1 MNLQK
6 LLKISIA
13 VQLAALVAVIG
24 VMSIGD
30 TADLHPLLQ
39 EYLAWEEEN
48 ILVLLGDGLGVI
60 SLTIMVAHL
69 VAMFGLWNFN
79 KWAKSVYIVSFI
91 AMMLMLLTALYPVM
105 TIFTPLEGAVDAIAS
120 IAVGFTLAI
129 LFTDI
134 ELNQPF
140 KWSVVIAPIA
150 LLLVM
155 AALLVFY
162 FI

>member
-6 LLKISIA
+6 LLKISVA
-13 VQLAALVAVIG
+13 VQLAAIVAIIGLVFV
-24 VMSIGD
+24 GD

-48 ILVLLGDGLGVI
+48 ILWGNGLMAIVLIV
-60 SLTIMVAHL
+60 MVANL

-79 KWAKSVYIVSFI
+79 KWAKPFYIVTLI
-91 AMMLMLLTALYPVM
+91 AIVLLTALLPTMFIY
-105 TIFTPLEGAVDAIAS
+105 TPLEDVFITISS
-120 IAVGFTLAI
+120 IATGFTLAI

>member
-13 VQLAALVAVIG
+13 VGLAAFVAIFG
-24 VMSIGD
+24 LATIGD

-48 ILVLLGDGLGVI
+48 ILWGNGLMAIVLIV
-60 SLTIMVAHL
+60 MVANL

-79 KWAKSVYIVSFI
+79 KWAKPFYIVTLI
-91 AMMLMLLTALYPVM
+91 AIVLLTALLPTMFIY
-105 TIFTPLEGAVDAIAS
+105 TPLEDVFITISS
-120 IAVGFTLAI
+120 IATGFTLAI

-155 AALLVFY
+155 ASLFFYY
-162 FI
+162 FII

>member
-6 LLKISIA
+6 LLKISVA
-13 VQLAALVAVIG
+13 VQLAAIVAIIGLVFV
-24 VMSIGD
+24 GD

-48 ILVLLGDGLGVI
+48 ILLGNGLMAIVLIV
-60 SLTIMVAHL
+60 MVANL

-79 KWAKSVYIVSFI
+79 KWAKPFYIVTLI
-91 AMMLMLLTALYPVM
+91 AIVLLTALLPTMGIY
-105 TIFTPLEGAVDAIAS
+105 TPLEDVVITISS
-120 IAVGFTLAI
+120 IATGFTLAI

>member
-13 VQLAALVAVIG
+13 VQLAAIVVLIG
-24 VMSIGD
+24 LISID

-48 ILVLLGDGLGVI
+48 ISMNN
-60 SLTIMVAHL
+60 SLMAMYLIFFMAYL
-69 VAMFGLWNFN
+69 IAMFGLWNFN
-79 KWAKSVYIVSFI
+79 KWAKPVYIVSFI
-91 AMMLMLLTALYPVM
+91 AMMLLAALYPVM

-140 KWSVVIAPIA
+140 KWSIVIAPIA
-150 LLLVM
+150 LLTVM
-155 AALLVFY
+155 ALSVIY
-162 FI
+162 FII

>member
-13 VQLAALVAVIG
+13 VQLVALVAFVFLGLIA
-24 VMSIGD
+24 D
-30 TADLHPLLQ
+30 TSNLHPLLQ

-48 ILVLLGDGLGVI
+48 ITLSN
-60 SLTIMVAHL
+60 SLA
-69 VAMFGLWNFN
+69 AMLSIFFMAYLIAMNGLWNFN
-79 KWAKSVYIVSFI
+79 KWAKPVYIVSFI
-91 AMMLMLLTALYPVM
+91 AMMLLAALYPVM

-140 KWSVVIAPIA
+140 KWSIVIAPIA
-150 LLLVM
+150 LLTVM
-155 AALLVFY
+155 ALSVIY
-162 FI
+162 FII

>member
-13 VQLAALVAVIG
+13 VGLAAFVASFG
-24 VMSIGD
+24 LATIGD

-48 ILVLLGDGLGVI
+48 ILLGNGLMAIVLIVV
-60 SLTIMVAHL
+60 VAYL

-79 KWAKSVYIVSFI
+79 KWAKPVYIVTLI
-91 AMMLMLLTALYPVM
+91 AIVLLTALLPTMGIY
-105 TIFTPLEGAVDAIAS
+105 TPLENVVITISS
-120 IAVGFTLAI
+120 IAAGFTLAI

-150 LLLVM
+150 LLLVI

>member
-13 VQLAALVAVIG
+13 VGLAAFVAIFG
-24 VMSIGD
+24 LATIGD

-48 ILVLLGDGLGVI
+48 ILLGNGLMAIVLIVV
-60 SLTIMVAHL
+60 VAYL

-79 KWAKSVYIVSFI
+79 KWAKPVYIVTLI
-91 AMMLMLLTALYPVM
+91 ASVLLTAFTSYM
-105 TIFTPLEGAVDAIAS
+105 SIYTPLEDVVITISS
-120 IAVGFTLAI
+120 IAAGFTLAI

-155 AALLVFY
+155 ASLFFYY
-162 FI
+162 FII